1 MKSLVD
7 MMAGQDAVAVHVV
20 AAGQD
25 PAQEVDDTNAC
36 LQKGQRGIKPPLIL
50 FTSEVL

>member
-7 MMAGQDAVAVHVV
+7 TMAGQDAAAVHVV

-25 PAQEVDDTNAC
+25 PAQEVDDTNGC
-36 LQKGQRGIKPPLIL
+36 FQKNSKGLFPL
-50 FTSEVL
+50 